1 MDTILRETDKA
12 VQNRKNLLFYL
23 CNIMVPLVLGFIL
36 YVIFRRDTYISKFV
50 CRYID
55 IKRFDTD
62 EIPSS
67 FATKFIRYYACD
79 ILWAYS
85 LTFVCYWFSFG
96 KNRYMFS
103 IILCGCFEILIEMLQ
118 RFHLFPGTFDF
129 WDILFEF
136 ITTLV
141 ALWIIKHKSEIQG
154 GQYYEKKS

>member
-1 MDTILRETDKA
+1 MHDLLMKRRENKRILVKMDKEVLM
-12 VQNRKNLLFYL
+12 RKSISYI
-23 CNIMVPLVLGFIL
+23 CNVVLPLVLGFIL
-36 YVIFRRDTYISKFV
+36 YVLFRRDTYISRLV
-50 CRYID
+50 SRCIEINRI
-55 IKRFDTD
+55 DTD

-67 FATKFIRYYACD
+67 IIAKFVRYYACD

-103 IILCGCFEILIEMLQ
+103 IILCGCFEILVEMFQ
-118 RFHLFPGTFDF
+118 RFHLFPGTFDC

-141 ALWIIKHKSEIQG
+141 ALWIIKHKS
-154 GQYYEKKS
+154 KV